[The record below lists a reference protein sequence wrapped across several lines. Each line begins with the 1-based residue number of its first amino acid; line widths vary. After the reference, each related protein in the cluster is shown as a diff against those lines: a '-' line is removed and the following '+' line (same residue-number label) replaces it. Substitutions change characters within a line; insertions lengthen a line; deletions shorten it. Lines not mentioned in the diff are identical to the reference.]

1 MRRGKERPGDRLKD
15 RAHERRLRSRSFRRY
30 ALRFVTPALQAGR
43 VSGIALDPRAAP
55 AGSIELLLPPHVL
68 ELDGASGL
76 DRSDGA
82 VRARAG
88 CRATFEGACSPVR
101 SLALAPEAGL
111 GAEPFEPLSCPSV
124 LRCMPLG
131 RPGVRSRPLMAAG
144 SRVRSAGLLAPAH
157 AGTDGRRR
165 IGLLADPAVIDRSL
179 RFGRMPHARRG
190 IDLGSLGDGDR
201 LDYLREAEVLR
212 GVPPERGELLAVFR
226 KVPVELVGRIRFL
239 AESGLLLY
247 TIARTPGLQRTR
259 LHDLAAV
266 RNRDSGG
273 VHLVAH
279 RTRYRTAFLA

>member
-1 MRRGKERPGDRLKD
+1 
-15 RAHERRLRSRSFRRY
+15 
-30 ALRFVTPALQAGR
+30 
-43 VSGIALDPRAAP
+43 
-55 AGSIELLLPPHVL
+55 
-68 ELDGASGL
+68 
-76 DRSDGA
+76 
-82 VRARAG
+82 
-88 CRATFEGACSPVR
+88 
-101 SLALAPEAGL
+101 
-111 GAEPFEPLSCPSV
+111 
-124 LRCMPLG
+124 
-131 RPGVRSRPLMAAG
+131 MAAG
-144 SRVRSAGLLAPAH
+144 SRVRSAGLLGLAH
-157 AGTDGRRR
+157 AVTDGRRR

-190 IDLGSLGDGDR
+190 IDLASLGDGDR

-247 TIARTPGLQRTR
+247 TITRAPGLQRTR

-266 RNRDSGG
+266 RNRDSGS

>member
-1 MRRGKERPGDRLKD
+1 M
-15 RAHERRLRSRSFRRY
+15 RSRGFRRY
-30 ALRFVTPALQAGR
+30 ALRFVTPALRPGR
-43 VSGIALDPRAAP
+43 VSGIALDPQFAP
-55 AGSIELLLPPHVL
+55 AGSIELLLPPQVL

-76 DRSDGA
+76 DRPGGA
-82 VRARAG
+82 APARAG
-88 CRATFEGACSPVR
+88 CGAAFEAACSPVR
-101 SLALAPEAGL
+101 SLAPAPEAEL
-111 GAEPFEPLSCPSV
+111 GTEPFEPLPCPAV

-157 AGTDGRRR
+157 AVTDGRRR

-190 IDLGSLGDGDR
+190 IDLASLGDGDR

-226 KVPVELVGRIRFL
+226 KVPVELVRRIRFL

-247 TIARTPGLQRTR
+247 TITRAPGLQRTR

>member
-1 MRRGKERPGDRLKD
+1 MRRGKEGPGERLKE
-15 RAHERRLRSRSFRRY
+15 RAHERSTRSRSFRRY
-30 ALRFVTPALQAGR
+30 ALRFVAPALRPGR
-43 VSGIALDPRAAP
+43 VSGIALDPRTAP
-55 AGSIELLLPPHVL
+55 AGSIEPLLPPLVL

-76 DRSDGA
+76 NRPGGA
-82 VRARAG
+82 ARARAG
-88 CRATFEGACSPVR
+88 CGTAFEGACSSVR

-111 GAEPFEPLSCPSV
+111 GAEPFEPLPCPAV
-124 LRCMPLG
+124 LRSMPLG
-131 RPGVRSRPLMAAG
+131 RPGVRSRPLMAARCG
-144 SRVRSAGLLAPAH
+144 VRSAGLLAPAH
-157 AGTDGRRR
+157 SGTGGRRR
-165 IGLLADPAVIDRSL
+165 IGLLAGPAVIDRSL

-190 IDLGSLGDGDR
+190 IDLGSLGDADR

-247 TIARTPGLQRTR
+247 TIARAPGLQRTR

-266 RNRDSGG
+266 RNKDSGG